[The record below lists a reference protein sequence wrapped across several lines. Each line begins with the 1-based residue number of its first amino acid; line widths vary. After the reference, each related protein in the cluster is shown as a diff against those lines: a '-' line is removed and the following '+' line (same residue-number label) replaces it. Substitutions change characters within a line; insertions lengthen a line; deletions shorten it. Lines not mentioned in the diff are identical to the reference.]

1 MIGIGASLVQAA
13 NRLVVDVVSDVVCP
27 WCFIGKHK
35 LDAAIANL
43 RQAEPSLEA
52 SVRWHPFELNPDL
65 PAEGI
70 PRTEYLERKWG
81 SVALAEENYVR
92 VRNAGE
98 IVGISFRLD
107 RIERQPN
114 TFDAHRVIA
123 WAQGQGDA
131 NALVERLFAAY
142 FIEGRRVGERDE
154 LARLAAECGL
164 PQDAAQEMLASD
176 ALKNDVA
183 NEAREALDVGV
194 RGVPFFIFN
203 GRMALSG
210 AHDPETLLEAIAAAR

>member
-1 MIGIGASLVQAA
+1 MQAQT
-13 NRLVVDVVSDVVCP
+13 RLVVDVVSDVVCP

-35 LDAAIANL
+35 LEAAIAKL
-43 RQAEPSLEA
+43 RQAESSLET

-65 PAEGI
+65 PRDGI
-70 PRTEYLERKWG
+70 PRMEYLERKWG
-81 SVALAEENYVR
+81 SVARAEENYVR
-92 VRNAGE
+92 VRSAGE
-98 IVGISFRLD
+98 SVGIGFRLD

-114 TFDAHRVIA
+114 TFDAHRLVA

-142 FIEGRRVGERDE
+142 FIEGRRVGDRDE
-154 LARLAAECGL
+154 LARLAAESGL
-164 PQDAAQEMLASD
+164 SQDDAREMLASD
-176 ALKNDVA
+176 TLKDDVA

-210 AHDPETLLEAIAAAR
+210 AQDPETLLEAIAAAR

>member
-1 MIGIGASLVQAA
+1 MQAP

-27 WCFIGKHK
+27 WCFIGKRK
-35 LDAAIANL
+35 LDAAIAKL
-43 RQAEPSLEA
+43 RQAESSLET

-65 PAEGI
+65 PTDGI
-70 PRTEYLERKWG
+70 PRSEYLERKWG
-81 SVALAEENYVR
+81 SVARADENYVR
-92 VRNAGE
+92 VRSAGE
-98 IVGISFRLD
+98 IVGIGFRLD
-107 RIERQPN
+107 LIERQPN
-114 TFDAHRVIA
+114 TFDAHRLVA

-142 FIEGRRVGERDE
+142 FIEGRRVGDRNE
-154 LARLAAECGL
+154 LARLAAESGL
-164 PQDAAQEMLASD
+164 PQDDAREMLASD
-176 ALKNDVA
+176 ALKDDVA

-210 AHDPETLLEAIAAAR
+210 AQDPETLLEAIAAAR

>member
-1 MIGIGASLVQAA
+1 MQLP

-35 LDAAIANL
+35 LDLAIAKL

-52 SVRWHPFELNPDL
+52 SVRWHPFELNPDQ

-81 SVALAEENYVR
+81 SVVRAEENYVR

-98 IVGISFRLD
+98 SVGIAFRLD

-114 TFDAHRVIA
+114 TFDAHRLVA
-123 WAQGQGDA
+123 WAQGQRDA

-142 FIEGRRVGERDE
+142 FIEGRRVGDRDE

-164 PQDAAQEMLASD
+164 SQDDAREMLASD
-176 ALKNDVA
+176 ALKDDVA